1 MTPRRQTRH
10 RGFTIV
16 EMVLSMAVMTV
27 LLGGIASA
35 LVIAA
40 RAVPGTATPMSLTV
54 DGYHAAE
61 RLAGELYA
69 AQTITARSAT
79 SITFT
84 VADRNADSNPE
95 TIQYSWSG
103 VNDLASQ
110 PLNRQY
116 NGGAAGAVLDNV
128 YQFNLTY
135 VTQVISGAP
144 KVTVV
149 NITVRAGSD
158 AAARV
163 DTSVQL
169 LNQPS

>member
-1 MTPRRQTRH
+1 MRHRTRTRH
-10 RGFTIV
+10 RGFTVV

-61 RLAGELYA
+61 RLASALYA
-69 AQTITARSAT
+69 AQTITARSDK
-79 SITFT
+79 SIMFT

-95 TIQYSWSG
+95 TIRYMWSG
-103 VNDLASQ
+103 VAGQ

-116 NGGAAGAVLDNV
+116 NGGAPGAVLDNV

-149 NITVRAGSD
+149 DITIQAGSD

>member
-1 MTPRRQTRH
+1 MTRSFHHSRS
-10 RGFTIV
+10 GFTLV

-40 RAVPGTATPMSLTV
+40 RAVPGTATPVSLTV
-54 DGYHAAE
+54 DGYYAAE
-61 RLAGELYA
+61 RLASELYA
-69 AQTITARSAT
+69 AQTITARGAT
-79 SITFT
+79 SISFT
-84 VADRNADSNPE
+84 VADRNGDANPE
-95 TIQYSWSG
+95 TIYYSWSG
-103 VNDLASQ
+103 VAGD
-110 PLNRQY
+110 PLDRRY
-116 NGGAAGAVLDNV
+116 NGGVAGAVLDNV

-135 VTQVISGAP
+135 VTQVISGPP

-149 NITVRAGSD
+149 NITIQAGSD
-158 AAARV
+158 AAPRV

>member
-1 MTPRRQTRH
+1 MTPPTQTRH
-10 RGFTIV
+10 RGFTVV

-54 DGYHAAE
+54 AGYYAAE
-61 RLAGELYA
+61 RLASELYA

-79 SITFT
+79 SVTFT

-95 TIQYSWSG
+95 TILYSWSG
-103 VNDLASQ
+103 VAGQ

-116 NGGAAGAVLDNV
+116 NGGAAGAVLDSV
-128 YQFNLTY
+128 YQFNLGY
-135 VTQVISGAP
+135 VTQVISGAN

-149 NITVRAGSD
+149 NITIQAGSD

>member
-1 MTPRRQTRH
+1 MTPLTQTRH
-10 RGFTIV
+10 RGFTVV

-35 LVIAA
+35 LVIAG
-40 RAVPGTATPMSLTV
+40 RAVPGTATPVSLTV
-54 DGYHAAE
+54 AGYYAAE
-61 RLAGELYA
+61 RLARELYA

-103 VNDLASQ
+103 VAGD
-110 PLNRQY
+110 PLTRKY
-116 NGGAAGAVLDNV
+116 NNGTAGAVLDNV
-128 YQFNLTY
+128 QQLNLTY

-144 KVTVV
+144 KVAVV
-149 NITVRAGSD
+149 NVTIQAGSD